1 MIQLQ
6 HECAKRL
13 KKAVLPSIADRL
25 AIFDFHLKNECTVS
39 RKEKHL
45 QMNSDDNK
53 PEGATTSEDE
63 ISTLV
68 NSWIAAFNAHDVES
82 IVAHYAE
89 DAELFDTGMR
99 HARKGRHEITSW
111 FTQRFRHMST
121 IQYTP
126 TQRFLNETEAA
137 ICWLARGQ
145 TPPILGQRWL
155 SRPFQV
161 NGVSIFLV
169 RSGLIYWQHGYYDH
183 LSIVEQVLPPLKWLP
198 LKL

>member
-1 MIQLQ
+1 
-6 HECAKRL
+6 
-13 KKAVLPSIADRL
+13 
-25 AIFDFHLKNECTVS
+25 VS

-45 QMNSDDNK
+45 QMNSNDNK
-53 PEGATTSEDE
+53 PEGATTSGDE

-82 IVAHYAE
+82 IIAHYAE
-89 DAELFDTGMR
+89 DAELFDTGMK

-111 FTQRFRHMST
+111 FTQRFRHMPT

-126 TQRFLNETEAA
+126 TQHFFNETEAA
-137 ICWLARGQ
+137 ICWLAKGH
-145 TPPILGQRWL
+145 TPAILGQRWL

-161 NGVSIFLV
+161 DGVSIFLV
-169 RSGLIYWQHGYYDH
+169 RSGLISWQHGYYDH